1 MGANKWDLAQS
12 ALRPSKLS
20 DSPIFP
26 CIDKSVLFQPKTRC
40 YHLRETLNTIAR
52 SAANPSIR
60 AWTHL
65 CFMNPPHSFIPLSHR
80 PAKAFGVTF
89 GALEI
94 GNLDS

>member
-1 MGANKWDLAQS
+1 VGANKWDLAQS

-26 CIDKSVLFQPKTRC
+26 CIDKSVLFQPQTHC
-40 YHLRETLNTIAR
+40 YHLRETLNTIAP
-52 SAANPSIR
+52 SAQIPPFAP
-60 AWTHL
+60 THL
-65 CFMNPPHSFIPLSHR
+65 CFMNPPHSFMPLSHR